1 MARSTI
7 ASDLQVSGTVTA
19 TGLNLSSGTI
29 TGAMLSTNAEI
40 ERTQLKQETLVEFPV
55 NFADLRVHDALA
67 TTLPGTPAADDLG
80 LDNGTFGTEA
90 PHVTAGDLKAAG
102 ATTRYARFLL
112 ALPENYDDAETVQL
126 RINAVMGTT
135 VADNSCDLDVEAYK
149 LASDLTVGSDL
160 CATAAQDMNSATAAN
175 KDFTITAT
183 GLASG
188 DVLDV
193 RVSIACNDAA
203 TGDVV
208 EPILTKISLLADCRG

>member
-7 ASDLQVSGTVTA
+7 STDLQVSGTVTA
-19 TGLNLSSGTI
+19 TGLNLSTGTI
-29 TGAMLSTNAEI
+29 TGAMLAPNAEVQ
-40 ERTQLKQETLVEFPV
+40 RTQLKQEPLVEFPI
-55 NFADLRVHDALA
+55 NLTDLRVHDALA
-67 TTLPGTPAADDLG
+67 TTLPATPAADDLG

-112 ALPENYDDAETVQL
+112 ALPENYDDAETLQL

-135 VADNSCDLDVEAYK
+135 VADTSCDLDVEVYET
-149 LASDLTVGSDL
+149 ASDLTVGSDL
-160 CATAAQDMNSATAAN
+160 CATAATDMNSLTAAN

-203 TGDVV
+203 TGTAV

>member
-7 ASDLQVSGTVTA
+7 STDLQVSGTVTA
-19 TGLNLSSGTI
+19 TGLNLSTGTI
-29 TGAMLSTNAEI
+29 TGAMLSTNAEVQ
-40 ERTQLKQETLVEFPV
+40 RTQLKQEPLVEFPV
-55 NFADLRVHDALA
+55 NFGDLRVHDDLA
-67 TTLPGTPAADDLG
+67 ATLPGTPAADDLG
-80 LDNGTFGTEA
+80 LNNGTFGTEA

-112 ALPENYDDAETVQL
+112 ALPENYDDAETLQL

-160 CATAAQDMNSATAAN
+160 CATAATDMNSLTAAD

-193 RVSIACNDAA
+193 RVSIACDDGA
-203 TGDVV
+203 TLGAV